1 MKFNSITL
9 AVLLLLSVQAK
20 SQTKQLSLEQT
31 IAMALERNISLMQ
44 GQAGVQM
51 GENAVKQSKLLLL
64 PNLNFSTNYFWS
76 FGRGIDYTSNIYV
89 TQNFAN
95 NDYNLSS
102 SMSLFQGGI
111 INNTIKQTGYDLEV
125 SKLNQQAN
133 IDYIEL
139 NTLLGY
145 LQIMYSQEQL
155 KVANEKLNLSKEQ
168 RSNSQKAFDAG
179 SIPEGN
185 LFTLESQIAA
195 NELEVVNAENT
206 LKLAFT
212 DMKNLLQMEYSE
224 EFEIVYPDITIFEN
238 ALIAEIP
245 SLQTVINEA
254 IRTQPNIQKYE
265 YMLQSKDLNV
275 KIAQGYGLPS
285 LKLVGGLFST
295 YSSASSII
303 IGLEPD
309 PYADQINNNF
319 GQSVGLTLSIPI
331 FNNGQVLLNKQQA
344 ELDYMTT
351 QLQEKV
357 DINELKKN
365 VTEAYTGLQAA
376 AATYQ
381 ASARSVDAAQK
392 SFEYEQ
398 KRFNVGQSTQ
408 LDFISASNALTQ
420 AETSLLSAKYD
431 FIFKSKVI
439 DYYMGRPLGF

>member
-212 DMKNLLQMEYSE
+212 DMKNLLQMEFSE

>member
-31 IAMALERNISLMQ
+31 IAMALERNITLMQ

-133 IDYIEL
+133 IDFIEL

-155 KVANEKLNLSKEQ
+155 KVANEKLNLSNEQ

-195 NELEVVNAENT
+195 NELEVVNAENI

-212 DMKNLLQMEYSE
+212 DMKNLLQMEFDE

-285 LKLVGGLFST
+285 LTLVGGLFST

-303 IGLEPD
+303 LGLEPE
-309 PYADQINNNF
+309 PYGEQIDNNF

-331 FNNGQVLLNKQQA
+331 FNNGQVMLNKQQA
-344 ELDYMTT
+344 ELDYITT

-381 ASARSVDAAQK
+381 ASAKSVEAAQK

-439 DYYMGRPLGF
+439 DYYMGKPLGF